1 MPALARPSSFDAR
14 SLVATLFVSAS
25 ACSFYLYR
33 RWKLATLSQRAA
45 VCRYIFGPRRVPL
58 VRLWGPRI
66 RGARKHLGGSPDAA
80 CSQLFGVPA
89 HSRAVLRLDLIT
101 GSVSTILSPGDGRSI
116 LSQIPKG
123 PFKWLR
129 GVLGPDG
136 CVYCIP
142 ACADFVLRVYPD
154 CSLSTLGRGELPT
167 GEWKWHGG
175 CLGSDGN
182 IYAPPANAPRVLKI
196 EPASHR
202 ASMVGPELHPDLKNK
217 WYGAI
222 KAADGAIWCMPYNAP
237 TALKIV
243 PESGEVHELGSFPR
257 GGWKWHG
264 GARCGRFIVGIPSH
278 ADSVLLI
285 ETATETLT
293 LVSTGIMSVPRVP
306 GYRGYQ
312 WGGGVADGHHEG
324 AAVWAVPSDASH
336 ILKIVASAG
345 TVTPIGGLPVMKN
358 KWQGA
363 VHARDGHV
371 YCIPCDAPNVLRIDP
386 RDGSFS
392 LHGSLGDCTNKFQGA
407 YQHTDGTIWALP
419 ESCEQ
424 VLRIDP
430 PDPFA
435 L

>member
-1 MPALARPSSFDAR
+1 MRAIAAAAAGACAL
-14 SLVATLFVSAS
+14 
-25 ACSFYLYR
+25 YLYR
-33 RWKLATLSQRAA
+33 RWRQATLAQRAA
-45 VCRYIFGPRRVPL
+45 WRRSLLGARTAPRV
-58 VRLWGPRI
+58 VLWGPRL

-80 CSQLFGVPA
+80 SAQLFGVPA
-89 HSRAVLRLDLIT
+89 HSRSVLRLDLST
-101 GSVSTILSPGDGRSI
+101 GAVSKIASRGDGRSTV
-116 LSQIPKG
+116 SHIPKG

-142 ACADFVLRVYPD
+142 ACADFVLRIHPD
-154 CSLSTLGRGELPT
+154 GTLSALGRGELPT

-175 CLGSDGN
+175 AVGRDGN

-196 EPASHR
+196 EPGGDR
-202 ASMVGPELHPDLKNK
+202 ASTMGPELHPTLKNK

-222 KAADGAIWCMPYNAP
+222 KASDGTIWCMPYNAP
-237 TALKIV
+237 SVLKID
-243 PESGEVHELGSFPR
+243 PERGEVREIGCFPA

-285 ETATETLT
+285 ETATEALT
-293 LVSTGIMSVPRVP
+293 LVPTGLTGVPRVP

-312 WGGGVADGHHEG
+312 WGGGVADGHGEG

-336 ILKIVASAG
+336 LLKIVPSAG
-345 TVTPIGGLPVMKN
+345 TVTPIGGLPDAKN
-358 KWQGA
+358 KWQGG

-371 YCIPCDAPNVLRIDP
+371 YCIPCDAPNVLRVNP

-392 LHGSLGDCTNKFQGA
+392 LHGALGEGTNKFQGA
-407 YQHTDGTIWALP
+407 YLHADGTIWALP
-419 ESCEQ
+419 ESCEHI
-424 VLRIDP
+424 LRIDP
-430 PDPFA
+430 PDPGEPSA
-435 L
+435 GA

>member
-1 MPALARPSSFDAR
+1 MPALARPSGFDTR
-14 SLVATLFVSAS
+14 TLVATIFASAS

-33 RWKLATLSQRAA
+33 RWKLATLPQRAA
-45 VCRYIFGPRRVPL
+45 LCRYIFGPRRVPL

-66 RGARKHLGGSPDAA
+66 RGARKHLGGSPDAT

-101 GSVSTILSPGDGRSI
+101 GSVSNILSPGDGRSI

-264 GARCGRFIVGIPSH
+264 GARCGRYIVGIPSH

-324 AAVWAVPSDASH
+324 APIWVVPSLFPACTCSLRRPFGWCRAS
-336 ILKIVASAG
+336 S
-345 TVTPIGGLPVMKN
+345 
-358 KWQGA
+358 Q
-363 VHARDGHV
+363 HARAHHG
-371 YCIPCDAPNVLRIDP
+371 ALALRP
-386 RDGSFS
+386 RCSR
-392 LHGSLGDCTNKFQGA
+392 LGGA
-407 YQHTDGTIWALP
+407 ERRLAYSQDRRERWHCYSDWRPARD
-419 ESCEQ
+419 EEQ
-424 VLRIDP
+424 MAGRR
-430 PDPFA
+430 A
-435 L
+435 CA

>member
-1 MPALARPSSFDAR
+1 PALARPSSFDAR